1 MGPTGSYGKNGRPGL
16 EGREGPRGQPG
27 PPAFLTDEE
36 KRGPKWKGEQG
47 FE

>member
-1 MGPTGSYGKNGRPGL
+1 MGPTGDYGVNGRPGL
-16 EGREGPRGQPG
+16 TGREGPRGQPG